1 MKKII
6 LLVICL
12 FLYGCGNEDI
22 NYQSSDNN
30 QKNFILEINE
40 EKVSNRTIKEKIKLS
55 TNFKNINV
63 IIDSNKYALEEALE
77 NKIITI
83 DDIKE
88 KMTLVDTLVDCTK
101 VYKSSKDF
109 SNIEFYLYD
118 CWVLHISDVL
128 PNTCPIASVTPIE
141 GC

>member
-1 MKKII
+1 MRKIVI
-6 LLVICL
+6 LFIGLLLI
-12 FLYGCGNEDI
+12 GC
-22 NYQSSDNN
+22 
-30 QKNFILEINE
+30 QKNDIENEQILKFEINS
-40 EKVSNRTIKEKIKLS
+40 EKVSNRVVAEGLYTDFKEI
-55 TNFKNINV
+55 NILINN
-63 IIDSNKYALEEALE
+63 NKYTLEEALE

-128 PNTCPIASVTPIE
+128 TNTCPIASVTPIE